1 MTHPDVGKY
10 SESLVSGTVRPVEVL
25 IDDFK
30 HLPTGDELRSR
41 PDLLLAFAKAIADVP
56 MGLNWTNAS
65 FNIYDKSIV
74 IKDKCF
80 GRHHNGHYQMVISS
94 LPKSDNNYSLVHVEV
109 VDGQSSTRGDP
120 RVCPDPI
127 RLLQQGVPLASKDVL
142 PKNHP
147 REKMQPIDNLR
158 GAFKKKGIEFKT
170 FVGRHINATGREE
183 DLIKEPGV
191 FWVDSSGKLNLSVAN
206 PSIY

>member
-56 MGLNWTNAS
+56 MGLDWTNAS
-65 FNIYDKSIV
+65 FDIYDKSIV
-74 IKDKCF
+74 IKDKYF
-80 GRHHNGHYQMVISS
+80 GHHNGHYQMVISS

-158 GAFKKKGIEFKT
+158 GAFKEKGIKFKT
-170 FVGRHINATGREE
+170 FVGFHISSEGGREE
-183 DLIKEPGV
+183 QLLQENGV
-191 FWVDSSGKLNLSVAN
+191 FWVDKTGQLNLSVAN

>member
-25 IDDFK
+25 IDGFK
-30 HLPTGDELRSR
+30 HLPTGDELTKEYPILGQFLQAMKKVNLGSDWSGVNERYPIIAKYDR
-41 PDLLLAFAKAIADVP
+41 HTENKDLCHLSV
-56 MGLNWTNAS
+56 
-65 FNIYDKSIV
+65 
-74 IKDKCF
+74 
-80 GRHHNGHYQMVISS
+80 SS
-94 LPKSDNNYSLVHVEV
+94 LPKSSDTMPFVCMEV
-109 VDGQSSTRGDP
+109 SDSQGNHRIPTSPQV
-120 RVCPDPI
+120 I
-127 RLLQQGVPLASKDVL
+127 KWLQQGIPLSSADVL
-142 PKNHP
+142 SPIHS
-147 REKMQPIDNLR
+147 REPIQPINTLR
-158 GAFKKKGIEFKT
+158 GVFEEKGIEFKT